1 MAPRRQP
8 PRTRTSNPPP
18 PPPMPTNEAELNA
31 LIGERVSQ
39 AIALYEASR
48 AEHSGG
54 TGGSGGCTFKQF
66 LDCKPLNYDGTGG
79 AVAYVR
85 WTEKT
90 DSTIRMSRCSIDQQ
104 VTYVTGLFINEALTW
119 WNLQVQTLGD
129 SVAYGLTREELKER
143 MREKY
148 CSRAELQKLENEF
161 WNLTMRIERYI
172 WGLAPEIRSHV
183 TAAEPITITQAVTL
197 AVSLNEDAIRIK
209 KYNVKGDEKKESHV
223 ESSNGGKRKYS
234 NFKKGTRRNNNYN
247 NNTNP
252 NNNTNNN
259 NYNRSNHNNNNSNR
273 NHNNPNNYNIKQE
286 NTQARDAKA
295 FVATNDTRPKKYSGT
310 MPKCERCAYHHVGN
324 CRKCDKCGK
333 LGHRTE
339 SCWGSGSGT
348 ENRNN
353 NKNGNGREQGCFGC
367 RSKDHLKRDCPKE
380 NQARGRS
387 FVIGAKDARQDPI
400 VVTGTFLL
408 NNHFA
413 STLFD
418 TGADFSFIS
427 VEFKNTLGLKSSKLD
442 VPYSIELA
450 NGKLVESGEVVTECS
465 LQLGEQKFTIDLLP
479 IELGSFDVVVGMDWL
494 SNNRAEVVCHKK
506 IIRIPLLNEEILV
519 IHGEKCDT
527 PLWIINC
534 MKA

>member
-1 MAPRRQP
+1 M
-8 PRTRTSNPPP
+8 
-18 PPPMPTNEAELNA
+18 
-31 LIGERVSQ
+31 
-39 AIALYEASR
+39 
-48 AEHSGG
+48 
-54 TGGSGGCTFKQF
+54 K
-66 LDCKPLNYDGTGG
+66 
-79 AVAYVR
+79 
-85 WTEKT
+85 
-90 DSTIRMSRCSIDQQ
+90 
-104 VTYVTGLFINEALTW
+104 
-119 WNLQVQTLGD
+119 
-129 SVAYGLTREELKER
+129 
-143 MREKY
+143 EKY
-148 CSRAELQKLENEF
+148 CARAELQKLENEF
-161 WNLTMRIERYI
+161 WNLTMVGSDITGYTQRFHDLSRVIPYLVTPEYKRTERYI

-183 TAAEPITITQAVTL
+183 TAAEPTNITQEVTL
-197 AVSLNEDAIRIK
+197 AVSLNEDAIRMK

-234 NFKKGTRRNNNYN
+234 NFKKGTHRNNNYN

-259 NYNRSNHNNNNSNR
+259 NYNLNNHNHNNR

-286 NTQARDAKA
+286 NTQARDTKE
-295 FVATNDTRPKKYSGT
+295 FVATNETGPKKYSGT

-339 SCWGSGSGT
+339 SCWGSGNRSGT

-367 RSKDHLKRDCPKE
+367 GSKDHFKRDCPKE

-387 FVIGAKDARQDPI
+387 FVIGAKDARQGPN
-400 VVTGTFLL
+400 VVNGTFLL

-413 STLFD
+413 SILFD

-450 NGKLVESGEVVTECS
+450 NGKLVKSGEVVTECS
-465 LQLGEQKFTIDLLP
+465 LQLGEQKFTIDL
-479 IELGSFDVVVGMDWL
+479 V
-494 SNNRAEVVCHKK
+494 
-506 IIRIPLLNEEILV
+506 
-519 IHGEKCDT
+519 T
-527 PLWIINC
+527 PV
-534 MKA
+534 